1 MKATDST
8 TSQTELKHALLSR
21 KYYKKKLK
29 KILQKIE
36 CVLCE
41 NKIINIPYDTLIA
54 L

>member
-21 KYYKKKLK
+21 KYHK
-29 KILQKIE
+29 KIEKYNKNKIE
-36 CVLCE
+36 YVLYE
-41 NKIINIPYDTLIA
+41 NKIINIPCDTLIA